1 MGDVTP
7 PRTQSEIARVGDV
20 SIPATGP
27 TVRVF
32 VRDQLIEIPAAQVD
46 DFLRSTNHPIAL
58 EQPTRSVSTDT
69 DRPSVAPTKA
79 GAPKPKP
86 GVSGGRSRRGAL
98 HPSGKWRLPKLSE

>member
-79 GAPKPKP
+79 
-86 GVSGGRSRRGAL
+86 RS
-98 HPSGKWRLPKLSE
+98 S